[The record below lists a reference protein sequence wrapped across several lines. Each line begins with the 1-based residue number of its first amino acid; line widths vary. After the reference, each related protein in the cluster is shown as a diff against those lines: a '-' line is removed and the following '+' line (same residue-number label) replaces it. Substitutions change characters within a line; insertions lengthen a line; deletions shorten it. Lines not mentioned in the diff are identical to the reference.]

1 MLLVYSL
8 CLALWI
14 LFADRRP
21 TLALGLFSAL
31 SFVIPVCYCP
41 TLPVLT
47 MSYNKALHM
56 DPHVSR
62 LVSPVTEYSANKGSS
77 GFSNGY
83 WPSMDMAG
91 MLLTLEQG
99 SRPLEDYIQE
109 YLDLAHFSDLPDCVL
124 IDFFCE
130 GINQPLK
137 SQLIREGPR
146 SSLSQFL
153 DYALLCVGSSFTVG
167 VVEDERDIT
176 PNCLIT
182 AALQHAHKM
191 AVTTPPC
198 CQS

>member
-1 MLLVYSL
+1 MLIP
-8 CLALWI
+8 AR
-14 LFADRRP
+14 AP
-21 TLALGLFSAL
+21 GLFSLPCPLDTVRRSSTHACPWIIL
-31 SFVIPVCYCP
+31 CPVFVIPVCYCP

-137 SQLIREGPR
+137 SQLIREGPVH
-146 SSLSQFL
+146 LSVSFWTML
-153 DYALLCVGSSFTVG
+153 CYVLALRLLWVSWRMNEISHPIV
-167 VVEDERDIT
+167 
-176 PNCLIT
+176 
-182 AALQHAHKM
+182 
-191 AVTTPPC
+191 
-198 CQS
+198 